1 MKGTTNDEV
10 KKMATQIKSN
20 YYLFLQKKTILPRP
34 TIFLL
39 INFQS

>member
-20 YYLFLQKKTILPRP
+20 YYLFLQKNYIT
-34 TIFLL
+34 
-39 INFQS
+39 